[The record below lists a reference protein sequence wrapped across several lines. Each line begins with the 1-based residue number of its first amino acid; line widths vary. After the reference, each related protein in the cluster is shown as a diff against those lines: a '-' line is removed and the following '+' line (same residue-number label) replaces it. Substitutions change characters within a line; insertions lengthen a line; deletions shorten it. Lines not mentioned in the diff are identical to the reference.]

1 MSNRFT
7 ISLTEFQLLRDY
19 IEQHSGISLSDD
31 KMYLIETRLS
41 PLMVESGFQSYRDFY
56 HFAIQDSSN
65 RIRHKIIEA
74 ISTNETFWFRD
85 TYPFAILNEVLLRQY
100 ADDIKNR
107 QRKRIKIWSAACST
121 GQEPGSIAMTILE
134 FARRNPW
141 FDPSLVEIIATD
153 ISKIM
158 LFLATAG
165 RYDSLSMSRGLPLE
179 MKERYFTK
187 SGSVW
192 VINDDVKKL
201 ITYKQINLIESFHHY
216 GRHDIIF
223 CRNVLIYFAKEQKQ
237 MIIKQIAE
245 LLRPGGYL
253 FLGASEPIIYYS
265 QEYEMMRHALG
276 LYYQVKG

>member
-1 MSNRFT
+1 
-7 ISLTEFQLLRDY
+7 
-19 IEQHSGISLSDD
+19 
-31 KMYLIETRLS
+31 
-41 PLMVESGFQSYRDFY
+41 MVESGFQSYLDFY
-56 HFAIQDSSN
+56 HFAVQDSSN
-65 RIRHKIIEA
+65 RIRNKIIEA

-100 ADDIKNR
+100 ADDMQNR
-107 QRKRIKIWSAACST
+107 QRKRVKIWSTACST

-165 RYDSLSMSRGLPLE
+165 RYDTLSMSRGLPME

-192 VINDDVKKL
+192 VINDDVKKM
-201 ITYKQINLIESFHHY
+201 ITYKQINLIEPFSHL
-216 GRHDIIF
+216 GSHDIIF
-223 CRNVLIYFAKEQKQ
+223 CRNILIYFAKEQKQ

-265 QEYEMMRHALG
+265 KEYEMMRHALG